1 VRSVIEQATRAVE
14 YVFLFT
20 LFAGLTVLYAAV
32 QATRDVRRRETSL
45 LRTLGA
51 RRQQIRN
58 GLLAE
63 FGTLGLL
70 SGLLAAIIA
79 SVVGAMLATQVFGFE
94 YSINPLT
101 FVFGIVGGTLGI
113 GLAGWLGTR
122 RVLDQAPLRVLR
134 GPE

>member
-1 VRSVIEQATRAVE
+1 
-14 YVFLFT
+14 
-20 LFAGLTVLYAAV
+20 
-32 QATRDVRRRETSL
+32 
-45 LRTLGA
+45 

-79 SVVGAMLATQVFGFE
+79 SVVGAMLATQVFGFD

-122 RVLDQAPLRVLR
+122 GVLDQAPLRVLR